1 MTTSASPFT
10 DQLGKGAWPIATFTY
25 LLVYREQPDA
35 TKGDALLRFV
45 WWAER
50 PHFAPRNLLPPRR
63 GRRHPSQHQSCH
75 ATKVLRA
82 RRTRRVDFA
91 RPRTGAASGRSL
103 RPEREW
109 TTVRAALQQFASE
122 LSPRRPRRFSHE
134 APRSRLPR
142 RRAPEASYDLLP
154 PRREDVH
161 QRRRHDRL
169 RAPSEPW
176 DRSHHPTDHR
186 GDAPPRA
193 AT

>member
-75 ATKVLRA
+75 ATKVLARAKNAASRLCAATHGRGIWSIAAARA
-82 RRTRRVDFA
+82 RMDHRA
-91 RPRTGAASGRSL
+91 GGPA
-103 RPEREW
+103 
-109 TTVRAALQQFASE
+109 TVRQRVVPAQASQI
-122 LSPRRPRRFSHE
+122 L
-134 APRSRLPR
+134 A
-142 RRAPEASYDLLP
+142 
-154 PRREDVH
+154 
-161 QRRRHDRL
+161 
-169 RAPSEPW
+169 
-176 DRSHHPTDHR
+176 
-186 GDAPPRA
+186 
-193 AT
+193 